1 MGKDSSTQNVMNR
14 VPLSLALITTFA
26 GLALA
31 YYALVGF
38 GIIQGSTP
46 AERTSNVIRSI
57 KEKRS

>member
-1 MGKDSSTQNVMNR
+1 MGENSSASNVMNR

-46 AERTSNVIRSI
+46 EERTKGIVRSI
-57 KEKRS
+57 RER

>member
-1 MGKDSSTQNVMNR
+1 MNR

-46 AERTSNVIRSI
+46 AERTKGLVRSI
-57 KEKRS
+57 RER

>member
-1 MGKDSSTQNVMNR
+1 MNR

-46 AERTSNVIRSI
+46 AERTQGIIRSI
-57 KEKRS
+57 RER